1 MTPPTSPS
9 SSMIMAKMKSEMP
22 GSGSR
27 AVRNCRAFADNITGG
42 NGDACMGY
50 LRVFVYIEF
59 RSGNL
64 LVICELLDT
73 GTPRVEPVQER
84 YVAVLRHQEEGDG
97 DDAYRC
103 QTAD

>member
-1 MTPPTSPS
+1 
-9 SSMIMAKMKSEMP
+9 
-22 GSGSR
+22 
-27 AVRNCRAFADNITGG
+27 
-42 NGDACMGY
+42 MGY